1 MASNYEALGEDHS
14 EIRAKLVRAGELA
27 ADLYADRTHF
37 IFELLQ
43 NAEDALGRPNHSP
56 RSRTV
61 RFDLSE
67 ESLHVSHYGKPF
79 DHSDV
84 KGICDIALGT
94 KAEDLTQIG
103 RFGVGFKSVFRV
115 TARPEI
121 HSGSEDFVIEDY
133 FFPHA
138 AQPIERGPD
147 QTVFIMPLR
156 DPDENREEIARGLRR
171 IGLDTLLFLR
181 EVETIDWTLPNG
193 ESGRYVRQS
202 SCQTCLGKRPDTC
215 QDVRKVTVVGESTD
229 QGDAERSW
237 LVFSTPMYALDD
249 ILAGHVEVAFLIEDA
264 RIVPVSPSPLVVFFP
279 TVVDTHLGFRIQGPY
294 RTTPSRDNVPET
306 DEWNQECIEKT
317 GDVLVDALVWL
328 RDHNMLDVDV
338 LRCLPI
344 DRGKFDDESRFATLY
359 ESVKDALRSHDLL
372 PTFGGGHMAAP
383 SVKLARTQ
391 ELRELFDRKQIKR
404 LFKSNHA
411 MSWLTDGV
419 SQDRTPD
426 LRTYLMEELD
436 VDEVTPQTIL
446 SKLDRSFLRCQS
458 NGWMCRLYEFLRGQ
472 ARLHPQA
479 KGAPIIRLSD
489 GTHVSAFVDDAPQ
502 AFLPGSV
509 KTGFPTIHADVC
521 QSADARQ
528 FLRMIDL
535 SEPHLV
541 DDVVRNVL
549 PKYDGDDCEVSEA
562 EYAEDIDR
570 ILAASRT
577 PAADKRWKLIQRLR
591 EAQFVRAVRVG
602 DGACFASPNGL
613 YLATERLKALFE
625 GVAGIEIVDDRCDAL
640 RGNRISDLLEACGA
654 VGHLLPIKRSTRVGT
669 GHYRRISLTRLR
681 EQEGHAETSGR
692 TDSVTDWEVRG
703 LNDVLAQLA
712 SLDSENQRGR
722 AKHIWEALIQ
732 LQELRKESFHAKYRW
747 SYYGDFDA
755 EFDSAFI
762 QQLNRLAWIP
772 SEDGGLQR
780 PHLVLFDSLGWPDDP
795 FLLTKIRFKP
805 PIVDQLAAEAGFE
818 PAMLDRLKERGITSL
833 AELEKLLPE
842 HQPGVPSDVNPVAEA
857 MSAPGIAAPDGPM
870 VDDPSA
876 ERSHASEGGSGPPV
890 PLGGY
895 DGRSK
900 RTASRSSSSG
910 GHAQQTRP
918 TSASSRGSA
927 PFISYVAVDHEDSA
941 DESGDLDHDGRMELE
956 KWAIAFILSHEEDWQ
971 RTRKNNPGFDLVKIA
986 DDQEWSWCEVK
997 AMKAS
1002 LHDRPVGLSHT
1013 QFKCAQERGDAYWLY
1028 VVECAGGENARIV
1041 RIRDPAGQAKTF
1053 TFDKGWLAAAERD

>member
-1 MASNYEALGEDHS
+1 MASDYEAIKANNKRRYGTDVGRVGSL
-14 EIRAKLVRAGELA
+14 LT
-27 ADLYADRTHF
+27 DLYGDRTHF
-37 IFELLQ
+37 IYELLQ
-43 NAEDALGRPNHSP
+43 NAEDAIHRRIDDL
-56 RSRTV
+56 SRTV

-67 ESLHVSHYGKPF
+67 QALRVSHYGKPF
-79 DHSDV
+79 DRRDV
-84 KGICDIALGT
+84 EGVCDIGAGT
-94 KAEDLTQIG
+94 KQEDVTQIG
-103 RFGVGFKSVFRV
+103 RFGIGFKSVYGF
-115 TARPEI
+115 TDRPQI
-121 HSGSEDFVIEDY
+121 HSGDEDFGIDSFVWPSSER
-133 FFPHA
+133 
-138 AQPIERGPD
+138 PIKREPN

-156 DPDENREEIARGLRR
+156 GPGEHGEEIAKGLRR
-171 IGLDTLLFLR
+171 ISLDTLLFLR
-181 EVETIDWTLPNG
+181 EIDTIDWTLPDG
-193 ESGRYVRQS
+193 ESGTYVRQTDTW
-202 SCQTCLGKRPDTC
+202 CQE
-215 QDVRKVTVVGESTD
+215 VRKVTVVGESTG
-229 QGDAERSW
+229 QGDAEKSW
-237 LVFSTPMYALDD
+237 LVFSRPTYAADD
-249 ILAGHVEVAFLIEDA
+249 ILAGHIEVAFIIEDT
-264 RIVPVSPSPLVVFFP
+264 RIVPVSRSPLVAFFP
-279 TVVDTHLGFRIQGPY
+279 TVVETNLGFRIQGPY

-306 DEWNQECIEKT
+306 DKWNQECIEKT

-359 ESVKDALRSHDLL
+359 ESVKYALRSHDLL
-372 PTFGGGHMAAP
+372 PTFGGGYMAAP

-419 SQDRTPD
+419 SQDRAPD

-446 SKLDRSFLRCQS
+446 PKLDRSFLRRQS
-458 NGWMCRLYEFLRGQ
+458 NGWMCRLYEFLKGQ
-472 ARLHPQA
+472 AALHRQA
-479 KGAPIIRLSD
+479 KGAPIMRLSD

-528 FLRMIDL
+528 FLRMIGL

-541 DDVVRNVL
+541 DDVIRNVL

-570 ILAASRT
+570 ILAASQT
-577 PAADKRWKLIQRLR
+577 AADKRGELIQRLR

-602 DGACFASPNGL
+602 DGAACFASPNGL

-625 GVAGIEIVDDRCDAL
+625 GVAGIEIVDDRCSAL
-640 RGNRISDLLEACGA
+640 RGNGIRDLLESCGA
-654 VGHLLPIKRSTRVGT
+654 VPHLLPIRKRYSRWNCPLSSDFLDT
-669 GHYRRISLTRLR
+669 LR
-681 EQEGHAETSGR
+681 EQNGHTETSGR

-712 SLDSENQRGR
+712 SLDSENQRDR
-722 AKHIWEALIQ
+722 AKHIWEELIR
-732 LQELRKESFHAKYRW
+732 LQERRGKGSFHAEYRW
-747 SYYGDFDA
+747 SYYGDYMQ

-762 QQLNRLAWIP
+762 RQLNGLAWIP

-780 PHLVLFDSLGWPDDP
+780 PDLVLFDSLGWPDDP

-818 PAMLDRLKERGITSL
+818 PAMLDWLKKRGITDL
-833 AELEKLLPE
+833 AALDELGLLDDMPAVE
-842 HQPGVPSDVNPVAEA
+842 DATSAIGVATPNS
-857 MSAPGIAAPDGPM
+857 PM
-870 VDDPSA
+870 VEDPSA
-876 ERSHASEGGSGPPV
+876 EQSRTSEGGSGPRAS
-890 PLGGY
+890 LGGY
-895 DGRSK
+895 DGRSE
-900 RTASRSSSSG
+900 RTAFRSSRSG
-910 GHAQQTRP
+910 GHPQRTRP
-918 TSASSRGSA
+918 TNASSLGS
-927 PFISYVAVDHEDSA
+927 PSFVSYVAVDHEDS
-941 DESGDLDHDGRMELE
+941 DDDSGELDHEERMALE
-956 KWAIAFILSHEEDWQ
+956 EAAIALILSHERDWQ
-971 RTRKNNPGFDLVKIA
+971 RTQMHNPGFDLVKVA
-986 DDQEWSWCEVK
+986 DGQERSWCEVK
-997 AMKAS
+997 AMTGS

-1053 TFDKGWLAAAERD
+1053 TFDKGWLDVAEVG